1 MTNYALIL
9 AGGAGTRFWPLSTQ
23 AKPKQFIDFLGQ
35 GRTLLQQTY
44 DRMVTLCPASH
55 IYVATNEIYRDLVKE
70 QLPEIIAD
78 HILIEPVRKNTA
90 PAVAYASYRIAS
102 HDPEAVLA
110 VVPADHLIFKTEV
123 FIQDLKLAF
132 ESASTDG
139 NLYTFGIKPTLP
151 HTGYGYLEVETEKS
165 VNGKIFPIKQ
175 FKEKPEL
182 ELAREFF
189 NSGNFYWNAGIFV
202 WSVGSFI
209 KACEKYLPA
218 TADIFSAG
226 QEFYFTPK
234 EQEFIT
240 QNFPLT
246 DEISLDFGILE
257 KADNVFAIKAGFDWS
272 DLGSWQS
279 FYEASAKD
287 ELKNVCLGGKIITS
301 ETNNCLFY
309 GQKDKVIVACGLEDF
324 MVVSTDKALL
334 ICPKNQEQRVK
345 DFVNQLKEQRVT
357 EFI

>member
-1 MTNYALIL
+1 MTRYALIL

-44 DRMVTLCPASH
+44 DRMVALCPASH
-55 IYVATNEIYRDLVKE
+55 IYVATNEIYRNLVSE
-70 QLPEIIAD
+70 QLPEIPWD

-90 PAVAYASYRIAS
+90 PAVAYASYRIAA

-110 VVPADHLIFKTEV
+110 VVPADHLIFQTELFV
-123 FIQDLKLAF
+123 KDLNLALDVAL
-132 ESASTDG
+132 ESKK
-139 NLYTFGIKPTLP
+139 LYTFGIKPTSP
-151 HTGYGYLEVETEKS
+151 HTGYGYLEVDAENS
-165 VNGKIFPIKQ
+165 ADGKIFPIKK

-189 NSGNFYWNAGIFV
+189 NAGNFYWNAGIFV

-209 KACEKYLPA
+209 QACEKYLPV

-234 EQEFIT
+234 EKDFII

-257 KADNVFAIKAGFDWS
+257 KADNVFAVKAAFDWS
-272 DLGSWQS
+272 DLGSWRS

-287 ELKNVCLGGKIITS
+287 ELGNVCLGGKIITS
-301 ETNNCLFY
+301 ETNNCLFH
-309 GQKDKVIVACGLEDF
+309 GSTEKVAVICGLEDYI
-324 MVVSTDKALL
+324 VVSTEKALL

-345 DFVNQLKEQRVT
+345 EFVNQIKEQRAT